1 MTLLTK
7 SAIAVAILAVMAGT
21 AFAQSGPSR
30 QIQVLA
36 APGEQQTAQA
46 QATQQPATETETD
59 GAAAQP
65 EQAQPEPQ
73 AEQATPQEA
82 KPAPKFIPAQP
93 KFVAP
98 KRPAYAEGYGHE
110 RYGYAGSY
118 GYAPKRYRNHCH

>member
-46 QATQQPATETETD
+46 QATQQPATETD